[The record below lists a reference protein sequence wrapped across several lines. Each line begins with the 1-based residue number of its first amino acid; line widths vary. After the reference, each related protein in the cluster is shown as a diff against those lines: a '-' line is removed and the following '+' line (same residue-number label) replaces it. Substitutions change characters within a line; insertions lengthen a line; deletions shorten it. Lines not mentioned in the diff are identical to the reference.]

1 VIQERGF
8 DACRIIRSFRTHTEG
23 IAVKNIYIT
32 RVALILALFA
42 GSAFAAD
49 LPSRKAPPYA
59 PPPPPPPP
67 LWTGFYAG
75 LNAGGTWSESN
86 SVTTSAGVVQF
97 CRPDQICGAG
107 AEAAAMSAL
116 GASGVHSLSNSGFI
130 GGGQIGY
137 NWQFN
142 NVFVVGLEA
151 DIQGV
156 AGANG
161 SANSASVASVPT
173 PTSAR
178 AATIGTALSV
188 TKSLDYLGTVRGRLG
203 YLVTP
208 TLLAYATGGLAYG
221 GVSSSTNIFQS
232 GLPGFGNIALAF
244 GSAGDFSDTR
254 FGYTV
259 GGGLEWMFLPNWSA
273 KLEYLYYDL
282 GNVSYSG
289 GQIVDPILNPT
300 SPIVPPTFFI
310 NAVRATTRFD
320 GHIVRAGVN
329 YHFNFGRAPTVAGY

>member
-1 VIQERGF
+1 
-8 DACRIIRSFRTHTEG
+8 
-23 IAVKNIYIT
+23 VKNLPIA
-32 RVALILALFA
+32 RAALLLALSA

-49 LPSRKAPPYA
+49 LPSRRAPPYA
-59 PPPPPPPP
+59 PPPPPPM
-67 LWTGFYAG
+67 WTGFYAG

-97 CRPDQICGAG
+97 CRNEQQCVLGL
-107 AEAAAMSAL
+107 EAASASAL
-116 GASGVHSLSNSGFI
+116 GASGVQSLDNSGFI

-142 NVFVVGLEA
+142 NVFVAGLEA

-161 SANSASVASVPT
+161 SATSASAFPVPKDEF
-173 PTSAR
+173 TSIA
-178 AATIGTALSV
+178 TALTV

-221 GVSSSTNIFQS
+221 GVSSSTNIFQAA
-232 GLPGFGNIALAF
+232 LPNFGSNIAPAF
-244 GSAGDFSDTR
+244 GSAGSFSDTR
-254 FGYTV
+254 VGYTV

-273 KLEYLYYDL
+273 KVEYLYYDL

-289 GQIVDPILNPT
+289 GSIAPAILDLTLTPLA
-300 SPIVPPTFFI
+300 PPTYFT
-310 NAVRATTRFD
+310 NALRATTRFD
-320 GHIVRAGVN
+320 GHIARVGVN